1 MVAEIK
7 ACPFQAIFSQMKAV
21 SPILHLG
28 ALGKFKDDLNVHIVL
43 F

>member
-7 ACPFQAIFSQMKAV
+7 ACPFQAKAV

-28 ALGKFKDDLNVHIVL
+28 ALGKFKGDLNVHIVL